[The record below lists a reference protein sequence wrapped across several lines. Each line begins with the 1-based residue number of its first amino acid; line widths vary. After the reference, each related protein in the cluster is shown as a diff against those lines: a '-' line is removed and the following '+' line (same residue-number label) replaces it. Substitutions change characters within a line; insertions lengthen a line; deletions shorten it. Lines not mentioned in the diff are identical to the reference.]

1 MKLSTMRIQQALDQF
16 GSDTAVIPESHPK
29 AGELEDIFGAHT
41 FFLDKE
47 GLEIIEPVAAR
58 KATLPDKEGLEIIEP
73 VAARE
78 ATQKLEEVG
87 QVIRVAMWNDA
98 ARTTLA
104 AAPPE
109 TTGVVVV
116 FPSEA

>member
-58 KATLPDKEGLEIIEP
+58 
-73 VAARE
+73 E

-104 AAPPE
+104 AAAPE